1 MGAARATRIL
11 VADDDPS
18 ILRLLQLNFELEGF
32 EVETAADG
40 EEALAQAMAGSPD
53 VIVLDVM
60 MPGLDGWE
68 VCRRL
73 KEDAKMHGV
82 PVILLTA
89 LGQERERRHG
99 LAVGASD
106 YVMKPFDP
114 DHLVDVV
121 KGTLSGAGRD

>member
-1 MGAARATRIL
+1 MSRATRIL

-18 ILRLLQLNFELEGF
+18 ILRLLQLNFELEGY
-32 EVETAADG
+32 EVHTASDG
-40 EEALAQAMAGSPD
+40 EEALAQARASSPD

-73 KEDAKMHGV
+73 KEDETMHSV

-89 LGQERERRHG
+89 LGQEQERRHG
-99 LAVGASD
+99 LAVGASE

-114 DHLVDVV
+114 DHLVSVV
-121 KGTLSGAGRD
+121 KGTLAAGRD

>member
-1 MGAARATRIL
+1 MNKPTRIL

-18 ILRLLQLNFELEGF
+18 ILRLLQLNFELEGY
-32 EVETAADG
+32 EVSTASDG
-40 EEALAQAMAGSPD
+40 EEALAKARASSPD
-53 VIVLDVM
+53 VVVLDVM
-60 MPGLDGWE
+60 MPGMDGWE

-73 KEDAKMHGV
+73 KEDETMRDV

-89 LGQERERRHG
+89 LGQEQERRHG
-99 LAVGASD
+99 MSVGASE

-114 DHLVDVV
+114 DQLVQMV

>member
-1 MGAARATRIL
+1 MDRPTRIL

-18 ILRLLQLNFELEGF
+18 ILRLLQLNFELEGY
-32 EVETAADG
+32 EVATASDG
-40 EEALAQAMAGSPD
+40 EEALAQARASSPD

-73 KEDAKMHGV
+73 KEDEALRDV
-82 PVILLTA
+82 PVVLLTA

-99 LAVGASD
+99 LAMGASE
-106 YVMKPFDP
+106 YVQKPFDP
-114 DHLVDVV
+114 DQLVNVV
-121 KGTLSGAGRD
+121 KGTLAGTGRD

>member
-1 MGAARATRIL
+1 MNKPTRIL

-18 ILRLLQLNFELEGF
+18 ILRLLQLNFELEGY
-32 EVETAADG
+32 EVSTASDG
-40 EEALAQAMAGSPD
+40 EEALAKARASSPD
-53 VIVLDVM
+53 VVVLDVM
-60 MPGLDGWE
+60 MPGMDGWE

-73 KEDAKMHGV
+73 KEDETMRDV

-89 LGQERERRHG
+89 LGQEQERRHG
-99 LAVGASD
+99 LAVGASE

-114 DHLVDVV
+114 DQLVQMV

>member
-1 MGAARATRIL
+1 MSEPTRIL

-32 EVETAADG
+32 EVHTASDG
-40 EEALAQAMAGSPD
+40 DEALAKARSSAPD

-60 MPGLDGWE
+60 MPGTDGLE

-73 KEDAKMHGV
+73 KEDETMRVV
-82 PVILLTA
+82 PIILLTA
-89 LGQERERRHG
+89 RGQEQERRDG
-99 LAVGASD
+99 LAVGASE

-114 DHLVDVV
+114 DRLIGVV
-121 KGTLSGAGRD
+121 KGTLAGAGRD

>member
-1 MGAARATRIL
+1 MSTPTRIL

-32 EVETAADG
+32 EVHTASDG
-40 EEALAQAMAGSPD
+40 EDALAKARSASPD

-60 MPGLDGWE
+60 MPGLDGLE

-73 KEDAKMHGV
+73 KEDGAMRTV
-82 PVILLTA
+82 PIILLTA
-89 LGQERERRHG
+89 LGQERERREG
-99 LAVGASD
+99 MAVGASH

-114 DHLVDVV
+114 DSLIRVV
-121 KGTLSGAGRD
+121 KGTLAGAGRD

>member
-1 MGAARATRIL
+1 MTRATRIL

-32 EVETAADG
+32 EVHTASDG
-40 EEALAQAMAGSPD
+40 EDALAKARSTSPD
-53 VIVLDVM
+53 VVVLDVM

-73 KEDAKMHGV
+73 KEDEAMHEV

-89 LGQERERRHG
+89 LGQEQERRHG
-99 LAVGASD
+99 MSVGAAE

-114 DHLVDVV
+114 EELVSVV
-121 KGTLSGAGRD
+121 RGTLTGAGRD

>member
-1 MGAARATRIL
+1 M
-11 VADDDPS
+11 ADDDPS
-18 ILRLLQLNFELEGF
+18 ILRLLQLNFELEGY
-32 EVETAADG
+32 EVHTASDG
-40 EEALAQAMAGSPD
+40 EEALAQARATLPD

-73 KEDAKMHGV
+73 KEDDEMHGV

-89 LGQERERRHG
+89 LGQEAERRHG
-99 LAVGASD
+99 MAVGASE

-114 DHLVDVV
+114 DHLVNVV
-121 KGTLSGAGRD
+121 KKTLPGTGRD

>member
-1 MGAARATRIL
+1 MSRPTRIL

-32 EVETAADG
+32 EVLTAPDG
-40 EEALAQAMAGSPD
+40 EEALAKALSSSPD
-53 VIVLDVM
+53 IVVLDVM

-73 KEDAKMHGV
+73 KEDETMRDV

-89 LGQERERRHG
+89 LGQEAERRHG
-99 LAVGASD
+99 LEIGAAE
-106 YVMKPFDP
+106 YLQKPFDP
-114 DHLVDVV
+114 DRLVSVV
-121 KGTLSGAGRD
+121 KSTLAGAGRG

>member
-1 MGAARATRIL
+1 MNKPTRIL

-32 EVETAADG
+32 EVLTASDG
-40 EEALAQAMAGSPD
+40 EEALAKALSSSPD
-53 VIVLDVM
+53 IVVLDVM

-73 KEDAKMHGV
+73 KEDETMRDV

-89 LGQERERRHG
+89 LGQEAERRHG
-99 LAVGASD
+99 LEIGAAE
-106 YVMKPFDP
+106 YLQKPFDP
-114 DHLVDVV
+114 DRLVSVV
-121 KGTLSGAGRD
+121 KSTLAGAGRG

>member
-1 MGAARATRIL
+1 MSTPTRIL

-32 EVETAADG
+32 EVHTASDG
-40 EEALAQAMAGSPD
+40 EEALVKARSASPD

-60 MPGLDGWE
+60 MPGLDGLE

-73 KEDAKMHGV
+73 KEDGAMRTV
-82 PVILLTA
+82 PIILLTA
-89 LGQERERRHG
+89 LGQERERREG
-99 LAVGASD
+99 MAVGASE

-114 DHLVDVV
+114 DSLIRVV
-121 KGTLSGAGRD
+121 KGTLAGAGRD

>member
-1 MGAARATRIL
+1 MNRPTRIL

-32 EVETAADG
+32 EVQTASDG
-40 EEALAQAMAGSPD
+40 EEALAKARSSLPD

-73 KEDAKMHGV
+73 KEDEITRDV
-82 PVILLTA
+82 PVVLLTA
-89 LGQERERRHG
+89 LGQEKERRHG
-99 LAVGASD
+99 LELGAAE
-106 YVMKPFDP
+106 YVQKPFDP
-114 DHLVDVV
+114 DRLVDVV
-121 KGTLSGAGRD
+121 KGTLTGTGRD

>member
-1 MGAARATRIL
+1 MNKPTRIL

-18 ILRLLQLNFELEGF
+18 ILRLLQLNFELEGY
-32 EVETAADG
+32 EVSTASDG
-40 EEALAQAMAGSPD
+40 EEALAKARASSPD
-53 VIVLDVM
+53 VVVLDVM
-60 MPGLDGWE
+60 MPGMDGWE

-73 KEDAKMHGV
+73 KEDETMRDV

-89 LGQERERRHG
+89 LGQEQERRHG
-99 LAVGASD
+99 LAVGASE

-114 DHLVDVV
+114 DRLVQMV